1 MGVPVVGSE
10 SGGLPDAMGGA
21 GILVPEA
28 DASALADALRRLR
41 DDPEL
46 RSRLGER
53 GRDRFRREFAIPSY
67 ADKIARALELPAKD
81 VREGSA
87 DRLHLGTP
95 PGARQGI
102 H

>member
-1 MGVPVVGSE
+1 MG
-10 SGGLPDAMGGA
+10 DA

-28 DASALADALRRLR
+28 DPSVLADALRRLR
-41 DDPEL
+41 EDPEL

-53 GRDRFRREFAIPSY
+53 ARDRFRREFAIPSY
-67 ADKIARALELPAKD
+67 ADKIARALQLTAKD

-87 DRLHLGTP
+87 DRLHLETA